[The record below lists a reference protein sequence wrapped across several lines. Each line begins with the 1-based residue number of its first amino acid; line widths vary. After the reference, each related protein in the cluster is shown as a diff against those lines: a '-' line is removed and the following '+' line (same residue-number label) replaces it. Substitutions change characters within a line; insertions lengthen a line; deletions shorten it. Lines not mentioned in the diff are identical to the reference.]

1 VDFINT
7 FLKFSL
13 SVSNLWL
20 FTGVFLL
27 LNTGFII
34 LFPKHNIG
42 RFIKMPKVNL
52 YTKLNQI
59 SYYLLFVLSVFIP
72 IKTGTI
78 LFYVG
83 LFLFVSGVLLYATAL
98 FYFAISEYDLPVTRG
113 IYKFSRHPV
122 YLSFFVINLGMI
134 LVSSSLIVF
143 IIAFLHFYALVF
155 IIKEEEKLCAKQ
167 YGKNYSEYR
176 QKTKKYL

>member
-1 VDFINT
+1 MDFVKTYFNLT
-7 FLKFSL
+7 L

-20 FTGVFLL
+20 FTGIFLL

-42 RFIKMPKVNL
+42 RFIKTPKVKY

-59 SYYLLFVLSVFIP
+59 TYYVLFVFSVFIP
-72 IKTGTI
+72 LKTGTI

-83 LFLFVSGVLLYATAL
+83 LFLFISGILLYATAL
-98 FYFAISEYDLPVTRG
+98 FYFAISEYDLPVTHG
-113 IYKFSRHPV
+113 IYKFSRHPI

-155 IIKEEEKLCAKQ
+155 IIKEEENLCAKQ
-167 YGKNYSEYR
+167 YGTNYAEYR
-176 QKTKKYL
+176 KKTRKYL